1 MTEEDEEDLKNML
14 DGIMHILAQ
23 QQLKMMWVLDALS
36 RAGIEVR
43 MGTIH

>member
-23 QQLKMMWVLDALS
+23 QQIKMMWVLDALK
-36 RAGIEVR
+36 RADIEVR
-43 MGTIH
+43 MDTIH